1 MGTADAGKPQTTGN
15 SRGRSRCP
23 SKEALGAAAPAM
35 AAEVEASVAGVAFRT
50 CIVPPHDGTSGRGTS
65 RRPSRFLDA
74 LLTHCDPTTDP
85 LPQGSFRA
93 PAQGTVIRP
102 RIPSADLDLASN
114 GGDTC
119 MADGRT
125 SPTDTSG
132 RIRRSRH
139 PSEEAMPMVAARVM
153 TEAEEATG
161 AAEATFGSLA
171 TPAAR
176 DDGSGRGASRRPSRF
191 LDALPAHYDPTTDP
205 LPEGSFRAPAQGT
218 IVRPRIP
225 SAEPELVIDG
235 SGMGTADA

>member
-1 MGTADAGKPQTTGN
+1 
-15 SRGRSRCP
+15 
-23 SKEALGAAAPAM
+23 
-35 AAEVEASVAGVAFRT
+35 
-50 CIVPPHDGTSGRGTS
+50 
-65 RRPSRFLDA
+65 
-74 LLTHCDPTTDP
+74 
-85 LPQGSFRA
+85 
-93 PAQGTVIRP
+93 
-102 RIPSADLDLASN
+102 
-114 GGDTC
+114 
-119 MADGRT
+119 
-125 SPTDTSG
+125 
-132 RIRRSRH
+132 
-139 PSEEAMPMVAARVM
+139 MVAARVM

-235 SGMGTADA
+235 SGMGTADAGKPQTTGNSRGRSRCPSKEALGAAAPAMAAEVEDAAALKAKACK